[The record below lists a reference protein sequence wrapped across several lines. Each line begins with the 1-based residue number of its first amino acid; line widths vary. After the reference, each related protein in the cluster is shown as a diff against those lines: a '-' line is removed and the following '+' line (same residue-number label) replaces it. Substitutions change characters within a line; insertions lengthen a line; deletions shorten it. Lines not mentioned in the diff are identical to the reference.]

1 MNSLHPACPRT
12 GLLMTRHNAVSAP
25 VAALKEQP

>member
-1 MNSLHPACPRT
+1 MNSLHPPRAHT